1 MIKDSLKK
9 ILVSILSAEASWALK
24 THAPRIIA
32 ITGNVGK
39 TSTKD
44 AIYAAMKGSFS
55 VRKSEKS
62 FNSEIGVPLT
72 VLGLENAWSSVG
84 GWVKNIVKGARVAF
98 GVGEAGRNFPR
109 WLVLEVGADHPGDIE
124 SVTRWLHPDIV
135 VLTRMS
141 ETPVHVEFFASP
153 ADVLAEKM
161 FLAKALKPGGTL
173 IVNADDSLFMNAV
186 KDIDA
191 NKVLYGEAK
200 SAGSRIIESE
210 VSYDG
215 SPLFIPRGQY
225 VIIADTLGGTDRV
238 ELEGVLGRHLMYPV
252 AAAHAVL
259 RVAGEGTVAASKSL
273 SDAFAHFES
282 PRGRMRLLEGKAQS
296 VIIDDSYNSSPLASI
311 EALKTLGALATRG
324 RKIAVLGDMKEL
336 GEFSEKAHKDV
347 GALAGQ
353 TVHTL
358 VVVGA
363 MAEAYENGARYA
375 GLPHDHFVSF
385 PDSAQAGAYLADIV
399 RAGDVVL
406 VKGSQS
412 MRMER
417 AIKALLADHS
427 RAGELLVRQ
436 EEEWTKR

>member
-9 ILVSILSAEASWALK
+9 LLVSILSAEASRALR
-24 THAPRIIA
+24 THAPTIIA
-32 ITGNVGK
+32 VTGNVGK

-72 VLGLENAWSSVG
+72 VLGLDNAWSSVG
-84 GWVKNIVKGARVAF
+84 GWVKNIVKGAQVAF
-98 GVGEAGRNFPR
+98 GIGEAGRSFPR
-109 WLVLEVGADHPGDIE
+109 FLILEVGADHPGDIE
-124 SVTRWLHPDIV
+124 NVTKWLRPDIV

-173 IVNADDSLFMNAV
+173 VVNADDALFMGAV

-200 SAGSRIIESE
+200 KADSRIIESE

-225 VIIADTLGGTDRV
+225 VIVAGADGATDRV
-238 ELEGVLGRHLMYPV
+238 ELDGVLGRHLMYPV

-259 RVAGEGTVAASKSL
+259 RVAGKGTIATNKSL
-273 SDAFAHFES
+273 SDAFARFES

-296 VIIDDSYNSSPLASI
+296 VIIDDSYNSSPLASM

-324 RKIAVLGDMKEL
+324 RKIAVLGDMREL

-363 MAEAYENGARYA
+363 MAGAYENGARCA
-375 GLPHDHFVSF
+375 GLPHDHFISF
-385 PDSAQAGAYLADIV
+385 PDSAQAGAYLAGIV

-417 AIKALLADHS
+417 AAKALLADPAH
-427 RAGELLVRQ
+427 AGDLLVRQ